1 MFPYLLIAPF
11 IYLLF
16 TSISMPPTMEHS
28 ITQKQYLEW
37 RNPRYGETNP
47 QQMNNPV
54 WEHLTRTRQSGYIAN
69 KKFNGPDSFD
79 AGPAWCFDRFG
90 QSETSLPDGRTIF
103 IAGEHED
110 SYDPDFFIYNDVVI
124 IHSDDEIDIYTYPT
138 DIFPPTDFHSATLA
152 GNQIILIGSLSYP
165 TLRQFGSTQVAILN
179 LSDFSIQ
186 LFNTTGENPGW
197 IHRHLATLSEDSKN
211 IIIQGGLI
219 DLGAQQP
226 LLENID
232 DWELNLTNWQ
242 WTRLTR
248 RNWPRWQF
256 AHQKQ
261 GRNFLFELKGLQF
274 EQRNPQ
280 FRNKDFSYQKI
291 IDENG
296 LTPDLSVLGTLYQ
309 PQNVNY
315 QIIKQ
320 EENDF
325 RIHRIKIDNVT
336 VRYVESSYDITLII
350 EGELPEATIQLL
362 KNDLL
367 AKLSK
372 LEGVPWIATEIT
384 NP

>member
-37 RNPRYGETNP
+37 RNPRYGEANP
-47 QQMNNPV
+47 QQINNPV
-54 WEHLTRTRQSGYIAN
+54 WEHLIRTRQSGYIAN
-69 KKFNGPDSFD
+69 KEFNGPDSFD

-103 IAGEHED
+103 IAGKHED

-124 IHSDDEIDIYTYPT
+124 THPNNEIDIYTYPA
-138 DIFPPTDFHSATLA
+138 DIFPPTDFHSGTLV
-152 GNQIILIGSLSYP
+152 GDQIILIGSLSYP
-165 TLRQFGSTQVAILN
+165 ELRQFESTQVAVLN

-186 LFNTTGENPGW
+186 LVSTTGENPGW
-197 IHRHLATLSEDSKN
+197 IHRHLATLSEDGNS
-211 IIIQGGLI
+211 IIIEGGLI
-219 DLGAQQP
+219 DPGAQQP

-232 DWELNLTNWQ
+232 DWELNLTNWR

-256 AHQKQ
+256 IHQDQ
-261 GRNFLFELKGLQF
+261 SRNFIFELGILQF
-274 EQRNPQ
+274 EQMNPR
-280 FRNKDFSYQKI
+280 FKNNDNSFQKI
-291 IDENG
+291 IEERG
-296 LTPDLSVLGTLYQ
+296 ITPDLNVLGTLYQ

-315 QIIKQ
+315 KILKRR
-320 EENDF
+320 EDDF

-336 VRYVESSYDITLII
+336 VRYVESSYDVTLII
-350 EGELPEATIQLL
+350 EGELPETTIQLL

-367 AKLSK
+367 AQLSQ
-372 LEGVPWIATEIT
+372 LEGVPWTATKIAS
-384 NP
+384 P